1 MPLFFSLILRWQ
13 DEKQFCAVNNILSNI
28 LNPLNNFDSFS
39 FLYFATIYLGGKY
52 EKYRNTYER

>member
-1 MPLFFSLILRWQ
+1 MKIGGEFIGTL
-13 DEKQFCAVNNILSNI
+13 NNI